1 MRSRSRSRSPRTFAF
16 RRLMYRIMFTK
27 QSSTENPST
36 CSSPSSCPY
45 CGSVYST
52 ICRSTCTENS
62 VHSVSLS
69 YIAFLPSSKFRHEI
83 RLRDFHHP
91 RLPHLR
97 FAAALHFDFSPGPQ
111 LESAAGRRQPVVR
124 FLISLGRELVVVVA
138 ERIPAGLHTDHPVR
152 PQGDDIDDSKHILP
166 QLRAGQPTLNN
177 GAFQA
182 AGSKLTESA
191 LRRSQS
197 FCHIASMNAL
207 TNVAATCGTIAFP
220 NPRS

>member
-36 CSSPSSCPY
+36 CSSPSSFPY

-97 FAAALHFDFSPGPQ
+97 FAAALHFDFSPDPQ
-111 LESAAGRRQPVVR
+111 LECAAGCRQPVVR

-138 ERIPAGLHTDHPVR
+138 ERIPAGLHADHTVR
-152 PQGDDIDDSKHILP
+152 PQGDDVDDSKHILP
-166 QLRAGQPTLNN
+166 QLRAGQLALDYGTLE
-177 GAFQA
+177 APSAKFAQR
-182 AGSKLTESA
+182 A
-191 LRRSQS
+191 LRRS
-197 FCHIASMNAL
+197 
-207 TNVAATCGTIAFP
+207 
-220 NPRS
+220 